1 MDYRALRLDLSSQ
14 KGVRDAAAT
23 LLSWNDVPEINILV
37 NNAAVMN
44 LPERTLSEDGLEMQF
59 ATNHIGH
66 FLFTC
71 LIVPK
76 LIKAAE
82 NSPKGAARVI
92 NVSSLSPTTAGM
104 RWSDINFEK
113 INKTLPKEEQ
123 PPYGMHRT
131 WGAIEPE
138 EKSYLPLEGYNQSK
152 VANVLFSIALNKRLY
167 QKYGILSIALH
178 PGIIQTELSRYAAP
192 ETLKAMGE
200 FLKKGDLYIKTLGA
214 GASTTIVAATDPGLG
229 MPRERD
235 GKENWGA
242 YLIDCQISDKADP
255 RAVSS
260 KEAEKL
266 WTLSEELVKG
276 SFSW

>member
-1 MDYRALRLDLSSQ
+1 
-14 KGVRDAAAT
+14 
-23 LLSWNDVPEINILV
+23 
-37 NNAAVMN
+37 
-44 LPERTLSEDGLEMQF
+44 
-59 ATNHIGH
+59 
-66 FLFTC
+66 
-71 LIVPK
+71 
-76 LIKAAE
+76 
-82 NSPKGAARVI
+82 
-92 NVSSLSPTTAGM
+92 M

-167 QKYGILSIALH
+167 EKYGILSIALH

-214 GASTTIVAATDPGLG
+214 GASTTIVAAMDPGLG

-235 GKENWGA
+235 GKENLGV
-242 YLIDCQISDKADP
+242 YLIDCQISDKANP
-255 RAVSS
+255 RAISS
-260 KEAEKL
+260 NEAEKL
-266 WTLSEELVKG
+266 WSLSEELVKDT
-276 SFSW
+276 FSW